1 MPGSAPPLYVAII
14 CHNGWKNT
22 IECLETLL
30 RSDYPDV
37 RVFVLDNGSTD
48 GSIEQIKAWAAGG
61 VPAPAPQ
68 GALAALAPAPVPKP
82 IAVTCRSV
90 ASLGVTGEALGV
102 TGEALAMTAIET
114 ARITLVDC
122 EANLGFAGANNVAL
136 RYVLRAEPDAKVLLL
151 NDDTVVAA
159 GALSA
164 MAALATDST
173 AVGATLL
180 QYNAPERVETLG
192 GATVSMRNAMSRLIG
207 WNAPRSAER
216 PAVEMDFISGC
227 CMMMTRNVLERVGL
241 LDERFFI
248 YSEDSDW
255 GVRAR
260 NAGVSLT
267 YAPLAEVW
275 HKGSTTMVARSP
287 FQDYHTTRSSLHF
300 IRKHRRDAL
309 RSFWLLYIVA
319 RLALPKIARR
329 QWQRLRAVRR
339 ALESFRSH
347 APASAGNW
355 S

>member
-1 MPGSAPPLYVAII
+1 MRGDATPPAPLYVAII

-30 RSDYPDV
+30 RSDYPDL

-48 GSIEQIKAWAAGG
+48 GSIEQIKAWAAGTL
-61 VPAPAPQ
+61 PAPTPK
-68 GALAALAPAPVPKP
+68 GTLAALVPEP
-82 IAVTCRSV
+82 IAKPVAVRCRSL
-90 ASLGVTGEALGV
+90 ASLGMTPLDWSTGG
-102 TGEALAMTAIET
+102 
-114 ARITLVDC
+114 ITLVDC
-122 EANLGFAGANNVAL
+122 QANLGFAGANNVAL
-136 RYVLRAEPDAKVLLL
+136 RYVMRAEPDAKVLLL
-151 NDDTVVAA
+151 NDDTVVARD
-159 GALSA
+159 ALSA

-180 QYNAPERVETLG
+180 QYHAPEQVETLG

-207 WNAPRSAER
+207 WNMPRSAER
-216 PAVEMDFISGC
+216 PPVAMDFISGC
-227 CMMMTRNVLERVGL
+227 CLMMTRSVLERVGP

-260 NAGVSLT
+260 TAGISLT

-287 FQDYHTTRSSLHF
+287 FQDYHSTRSSLHF

-309 RSFWLLYIVA
+309 QRFWLSYIVA

-329 QWQRLRAVRR
+329 EWQRLRAVRR
-339 ALESFRSH
+339 GLASFRSG
-347 APASAGNW
+347 AATSVGNW
-355 S
+355 A